1 MVHKIA
7 SLILVL
13 FLVSCNNSGLTSS
26 IHEPAYM
33 PEEITTIP
41 GDDIS
46 DNPVAESTD
55 PESSVSATPITS
67 APPTI
72 KQESPKPVTPQRPK
86 PSVSGTVRINPVASG
101 SAQVRPPQPKIIP
114 VVTPRL
120 NPRIPFPKSSA
131 SMSKIIQNAYL
142 VMNSKKDVAWVKT
155 ACNRYLSLVLA
166 RSGYSR
172 DGFLANDFDIYA
184 KKNLKQARDILFKGE
199 TNLGSELARLKQHI
213 WSYPERT
220 PFILQWTRPTG
231 RHGHVAILERIGDRL
246 FIFQA
251 SLGAYE
257 PRMNEIKVNTL
268 LNSRSSRHLNVYSE
282 L

>member
-1 MVHKIA
+1 MVHKLA
-7 SLILVL
+7 FLILVL

-26 IHEPAYM
+26 INEPVYM
-33 PEEITTIP
+33 PEVITAIP

-55 PESSVSATPITS
+55 PAASVSATPTTS
-67 APPTI
+67 ATPTI
-72 KQESPKPVTPQRPK
+72 RQESPKSVTAQGPR
-86 PSVSGTVRINPVASG
+86 PSVSGTVRINPAVSG
-101 SAQVRPPQPKIIP
+101 SVQVRPPQPKTIP

-142 VMNSKKDVAWVKT
+142 VMNNKKDVAWIKT
-155 ACNRYLSLVLA
+155 ACNRYLSYVLA

-184 KKNLKQARDILFKGE
+184 KKNLKHARDVLFKGE
-199 TNLGSELARLKQHI
+199 TNLAAELARLKQHI

-220 PFILQWTRPTG
+220 PFILQWTRPTS

-257 PRMNEIKVNTL
+257 PRLNEIKVNTL
-268 LNSRSSRHLNVYSE
+268 LNARSSKHLNVYSE

>member
-1 MVHKIA
+1 MINKSVF
-7 SLILVL
+7 LILVL
-13 FLVSCNNSGLTSS
+13 FLVGCNNSGLTSS
-26 IHEPAYM
+26 IHEPKYM
-33 PEEITTIP
+33 PDVITAIP

-55 PESSVSATPITS
+55 PGASVSA
-67 APPTI
+67 APAI
-72 KQESPKPVTPQRPK
+72 KQESPKPATAQRPR
-86 PSVSGTVRINPVASG
+86 PSVSGTVRINPTVSG
-101 SAQVRPPQPKIIP
+101 SAQVKPPQPKTVP

-142 VMNSKKDVAWVKT
+142 VMNSKKDVAWIKT
-155 ACNRYLSLVLA
+155 ACNRYLSYVLA

-172 DGFLANDFDIYA
+172 DGFLANDFDVYA
-184 KKNLKQARDILFKGE
+184 KKNLKHARNVLFKGE
-199 TNLGSELARLKQHI
+199 TNLAAEIARLKQHI

-220 PFILQWTRPTG
+220 PFILQWTRPAG

-268 LNSRSSRHLNVYSE
+268 LNARNSGHLNVYTE